1 MRNATRVILILT
13 LIHTHFVIVNASA
26 AIDPSQSAN
35 GLLTTSFETARGKV
49 IVYLPDDMRPGDM
62 ISGTVVEIP
71 SAAGSL
77 SGYVIEVGGTK
88 IPVSQGQFKIVV
100 PKISSASLIIMLKDA
115 ADSEVGRNVVPV
127 KASTRPRPPNFVLP
141 RLGQTGRS
149 IQITGPFDGDSS
161 DTRCIVAGTP
171 VPIRAESPR
180 EVVIDIP
187 TERVGNTNITIT
199 EGGQI
204 ARSDLRIVG
213 VSLSAPKTR
222 LAKGEKTTLSVKVT
236 GLEGITQ
243 NVSLDIQTTG
253 VVATEGGNQQRITI
267 PQRGQCGWKRRRD
280 EGDDRSVGGKLF
292 CDCNDHLSFDQTQLK
307 LHRSQN
313 FR

>member
-1 MRNATRVILILT
+1 MRNATRVILSLT

-77 SGYVIEVGGTK
+77 SGYVIEVGGTR
-88 IPVSQGQFKIVV
+88 IPVSQRQFKIVV
-100 PKISSASLIIMLKDA
+100 PKISTGSLIIILKD

-199 EGGQI
+199 EGGRI
-204 ARSDLRIVG
+204 VRSDLRIVG

-243 NVSLDIQTTG
+243 NLSLDIQTTG

-267 PQRGQCGWKRRRD
+267 RPSEVNANG
-280 EGDDRSVGGKLF
+280 SVVVTREMTG
-292 CDCNDHLSFDQTQLK
+292 LSAG
-307 LHRSQN
+307 N
-313 FR
+313 FSVIATIISPSTKPD